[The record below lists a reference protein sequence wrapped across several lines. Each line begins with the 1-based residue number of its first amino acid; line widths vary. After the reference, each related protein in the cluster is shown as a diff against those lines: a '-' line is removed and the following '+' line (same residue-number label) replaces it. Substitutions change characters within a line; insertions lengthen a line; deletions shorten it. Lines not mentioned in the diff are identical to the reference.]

1 MVTKSTNCRRT
12 LLVYAAAFTVG
23 LLAWS
28 GPEKARA
35 LDRIVAPPSAEEI
48 AAAMQPA
55 DLEKA
60 FWLCDYTATTRG
72 IDATPVA
79 ICSAVW
85 DEFKQT
91 RFAGSFEDPDFQF
104 RRQLAQFFLAASK
117 RLLLCFF
124 CRNIHHGSEQASTSA
139 SVIKLYIAI
148 QPDPSY

>member
-23 LLAWS
+23 LLAWC

-72 IDATPVA
+72 IDATPIA

-91 RFAGSFEDPDFQF
+91 RFAGSFEDL
-104 RRQLAQFFLAASK
+104 LAWWRVHKVAQHEALAAETA
-117 RLLLCFF
+117 RE
-124 CRNIHHGSEQASTSA
+124 GGE
-139 SVIKLYIAI
+139 
-148 QPDPSY
+148 D

>member
-12 LLVYAAAFTVG
+12 LLVYAAAFAVG
-23 LLAWS
+23 LLAWA

-35 LDRIVAPPSAEEI
+35 LDRIVAQPSAEEI

-91 RFAGSFEDPDFQF
+91 RFAGSFEDL
-104 RRQLAQFFLAASK
+104 LAWWRVHKVAQHEALAA
-117 RLLLCFF
+117 
-124 CRNIHHGSEQASTSA
+124 E
-139 SVIKLYIAI
+139 IAREGGE
-148 QPDPSY
+148 D

>member
-1 MVTKSTNCRRT
+1 MITKSTNCRRT
-12 LLVYAAAFTVG
+12 LLVYAAAFAVG

-60 FWLCDYTATTRG
+60 FWLCDYTATTHG

-91 RFAGSFEDPDFQF
+91 RFAGSFEDL
-104 RRQLAQFFLAASK
+104 LAWWQVHKVAQHEALAAETI
-117 RLLLCFF
+117 RE
-124 CRNIHHGSEQASTSA
+124 GGE
-139 SVIKLYIAI
+139 
-148 QPDPSY
+148 D

>member
-91 RFAGSFEDPDFQF
+91 RFAGSFEDL
-104 RRQLAQFFLAASK
+104 LAWWRVHKVAQHEALAAETA
-117 RLLLCFF
+117 RE
-124 CRNIHHGSEQASTSA
+124 GGE
-139 SVIKLYIAI
+139 
-148 QPDPSY
+148 D